1 MPLTALLQARIRQNG
16 PLTVE
21 EYMEA
26 CLYHPQHGYYTNGR
40 NFLPAP
46 TETNQPY
53 PHDFLTA
60 AHLPHFAAP
69 LAEWLHKQAQTL
81 PTTSTF
87 TYMECGPGS
96 GQLSLDI
103 LTYLQQNH
111 PQTYARAQPVLI
123 EASPTLTEL
132 QKHTLHAHPHCHW
145 ATTPAPTGLPIILI
159 ANELLDAFPH
169 SQIIEHQG
177 RLQPRTITLTD
188 AGEFTFSDTQNP
200 TPNTQRPTPITE
212 HSPQMRTWLQ
222 ALPQS
227 LHAALFLDYGAS
239 TPGPTGDTFQALH
252 KHKKVSVFH
261 RPGESD
267 LTMHVN
273 FHNVVSAMADS
284 HPHLHAHPLEELAPF
299 LLRHGL
305 ASAAL
310 GTGLPTPQTEAA
322 LHRLL
327 HPTEMGTLFKV
338 QQFTQAE

>member
-1 MPLTALLQARIRQNG
+1 MTALATLLKDRIRTTG

-21 EYMEA
+21 EYMEV

-40 NFLPAP
+40 NFLPSP
-46 TETNQPY
+46 TDASQPY
-53 PHDFLTA
+53 PHDFITA
-60 AHLPHFAAP
+60 AHLLHFAAP
-69 LAEWLHKQAQTL
+69 LAEWLHKQAQIL
-81 PTTSTF
+81 PTGSHF

-96 GQLSLDI
+96 GQLTHDI
-103 LTYLQQNH
+103 LAYLQKHH
-111 PQTYARAQPVLI
+111 PNTYTRAQPVLI

-132 QKHTLHAHPHCHW
+132 QKQTLHAHPHCQW
-145 ATTPAPTGLPIILI
+145 AATPSETGLPIILI

-169 SQIIEHQG
+169 SQIIQHEG
-177 RLQPRTITLTD
+177 RLQPRTIELTTTD
-188 AGEFTFSDTQNP
+188 EFTFTQAEG
-200 TPNTQRPTPITE
+200 PITE

-222 ALPQS
+222 TLPQS

-239 TPGPTGDTFQALH
+239 TASATGDTFQALH
-252 KHKKVSVFH
+252 KHQKVSVFH
-261 RPGESD
+261 LPGETD

-273 FHNVVSAMADS
+273 FHNVTEALKDS

-310 GTGLPTPQTEAA
+310 SNGMPDSATESA

-338 QQFTQAE
+338 QSFTQTHTE

>member
-1 MPLTALLQARIRQNG
+1 MTTPLATKLKARIRALG

-40 NFLPAP
+40 NFLP
-46 TETNQPY
+46 THTDTSQPY
-53 PHDFLTA
+53 PHDFITA

-81 PTTSTF
+81 PADSKF

-96 GQLSLDI
+96 GQLTFDI
-103 LTYLQQNH
+103 LTYLQIHH
-111 PQTYARAQPVLI
+111 PTTYSRAQPLLI
-123 EASPTLTEL
+123 EASPTLTNL
-132 QKHTLHAHPHCHW
+132 QQHTLQAHPHCQW
-145 ATTPAPTGLPIILI
+145 ATTPTDTGHPIILI

-169 SQIIEHQG
+169 NQIIEHAG
-177 RLQPRTITLTD
+177 RLQPRTIELDTYD
-188 AGEFTFSDTQNP
+188 NFTFTQ
-200 TPNTQRPTPITE
+200 TEGPITE

-222 ALPQS
+222 TLPQS
-227 LHAALFLDYGAS
+227 LHAALFLDYGANTTS
-239 TPGPTGDTFQALH
+239 ATGDTFQALH
-252 KHKKVSVFH
+252 KHQKVSVFH
-261 RPGESD
+261 QPGNSD

-273 FHNVVSAMADS
+273 FHNVTEALKDS
-284 HPHLHAHPLEELAPF
+284 HPHLKANPLEELAPF

-310 GTGLPTPQTEAA
+310 SNGLPTPQTEAA